1 MFERTFAHAPY
12 PTEFMQEMDGLS
24 SASKNREQR
33 IVVIGATNRPY
44 VSIYVPVFAKLL
56 TMRLN
61 SPRTWMKR
69 CCVVC
74 LDDFWSTFLAPGRGR
89 LYCVYCSKTK
99 SWQRMWTSRRLRKK
113 RTHILAQILN
123 VSHARILSADFAE
136 APALLDLCV
145 SAALA
150 SLKETVHLPWK
161 SGSSTWTPSPPGYNA
176 SVGSGPANAYAR
188 AMPDAE
194 IQEPEI
200 PSPDE
205 IVPQP
210 QMQRLQALAPKDE
223 WNDAAW
229 DQTSF
234 LTALQEVFGSYAT
247 PMQVHGMLS
256 RDANLVS
263 EQRLFSRR
271 SRLDEHNE
279 ALLSAPVVSQQQ
291 EIHFSP
297 LSPRSIS
304 HITTQRKR
312 QRSSHVD
319 GLLQSPTYAG
329 LNPPLDILT
338 LLRERR
344 YRGAAF
350 YFLSQE
356 QLRADHRLISLL
368 QEAIY
373 LDLRGLNAGKPHDLA
388 IRLGWTYPG
397 AKRGPAREALHQ
409 KLVVQQGRLPSIKEI
424 QRAISQDSFDPH
436 DMSGSTVRHRSA
448 VTTPQLPVSRTDSTS
463 SDRPRDWT
471 LHYNQQLHNQVL
483 EGAVAKQIR
492 KDGQKHTRHARPGP
506 GLHQLSTLLRKIQEL
521 KADRGFQPDWVTV
534 NLVVKAWL
542 RGLAAGPQ
550 KSPYGVGEIFHA
562 FKNVLTMDAIKKHN
576 VDYDRIVQ
584 PLGKM
589 LVKAMK
595 SNGEWLK
602 AREVL
607 AWMSEIRQASTEY
620 AELVEAGAN
629 GPAVAK
635 SKHSGLS
642 AKIQDGKVSGLY
654 THTSSPD
661 GTAVPGEEEMERQS
675 SPSPTRERII
685 SMKHFKIAMQEITPS
700 SSESGNLPELRKVR
714 LRKLVSAL
722 SLTTPSISSGLRSTE
737 KVVRNEGKNQD
748 TDPSLASETTKGARR
763 RLGMVV

>member
-1 MFERTFAHAPY
+1 
-12 PTEFMQEMDGLS
+12 
-24 SASKNREQR
+24 
-33 IVVIGATNRPY
+33 
-44 VSIYVPVFAKLL
+44 
-56 TMRLN
+56 
-61 SPRTWMKR
+61 MKR
-69 CCVVC
+69 CYVVC
-74 LDDFWSTFLAPGRGR
+74 LDDFWSTFLALRKGR

-113 RTHILAQILN
+113 RTHILAQISN
-123 VSHARILSADFAE
+123 VSRARIPTTDLIE
-136 APALLDLCV
+136 VLALLDLCV

-161 SGSSTWTPSPPGYNA
+161 SGNSTWTPSPPGHNA
-176 SVGSGPANAYAR
+176 SVGSGPANAYTH
-188 AMPDAE
+188 AMPEAE
-194 IQEPEI
+194 IHESEI

-210 QMQRLQALAPKDE
+210 QMQRLPALASNDE
-223 WNDAAW
+223 WNDAPW
-229 DQTSF
+229 DQSSF
-234 LTALQEVFGSYAT
+234 LTALQEVIGSYAA

-256 RDANLVS
+256 RDANLVF

-271 SRLDEHNE
+271 SRLDENNE
-279 ALLSAPVVSQQQ
+279 ALLSAPVSLQQQ
-291 EIHFSP
+291 EVHTSP
-297 LSPRSIS
+297 LSSRSFT
-304 HITTQRKR
+304 HNTTQRKR

-319 GLLQSPTYAG
+319 ELLQSPTYDG
-329 LNPPLDILT
+329 LNPPLEVLT

-368 QEAIY
+368 QETIY
-373 LDLRGLNAGKPHDLA
+373 LDLRGLNSGKPHDLA

-397 AKRGPAREALHQ
+397 AQRGPAREALHQ
-409 KLVVQQGRLPSIKEI
+409 QFVVQQGRLPSIKEI
-424 QRAISQDSFDPH
+424 QRATSQDSFDPH
-436 DMSGSTVRHRSA
+436 DMSGSTVRRQSA
-448 VTTPQLPVSRTDSTS
+448 VTTPQVSVSRTNSAS
-463 SDRPRDWT
+463 PDRPRDWT
-471 LHYNQQLHNQVL
+471 LYYNQQLHNQVL

-521 KADRGFQPDWVTV
+521 KVDRGFQPDWVTV

-550 KSPYGVGEIFHA
+550 RSPCGAGEIFHA

-576 VDYDRIVQ
+576 IDYDRIVQ

-589 LVKAMK
+589 LVKALK

-607 AWMSEIRQASTEY
+607 AWMSDIRQASTGY
-620 AELVEAGAN
+620 AESVETGAS

-635 SKHSGLS
+635 PKRHGLS
-642 AKIQDGKVSGLY
+642 AKTQDGKVSGNK
-654 THTSSPD
+654 THISSPD
-661 GTAVPGEEEMERQS
+661 GTAAPEEEELERPS

-700 SSESGNLPELRKVR
+700 SSENGNLPELRKVR
-714 LRKLVSAL
+714 
-722 SLTTPSISSGLRSTE
+722 P
-737 KVVRNEGKNQD
+737 
-748 TDPSLASETTKGARR
+748 
-763 RLGMVV
+763 